1 MVWIRACCV
10 SMQILSRKRKDFQY
24 ERNDEG
30 AIHTSWE
37 KAAGNRNQAYTQRNQ
52 RLVGGIISAYSPFD
66 NGSVIILN
74 DTGKIDGLE
83 FNRVVYDENGEI
95 ADIIAGDFFIC
106 YASPDRPEFS
116 SLPDE
121 LIQKYSELFKTP
133 KSFIR
138 IDGKLIIVPAGDQQ

>member
-1 MVWIRACCV
+1 MNEMMKVLYIQV
-10 SMQILSRKRKDFQY
+10 GKRPQVIEIK
-24 ERNDEG
+24 
-30 AIHTSWE
+30 HTLKE
-37 KAAGNRNQAYTQRNQ
+37 MQ

-66 NGSVIILN
+66 DGSVIILN

-83 FNRVVYDENGEI
+83 FNRVIYDENGEI
-95 ADIIAGDFFIC
+95 EDIIAGDFFIC
-106 YASPDRPEFS
+106 YAPPDIPDFS

>member
-1 MVWIRACCV
+1 MG
-10 SMQILSRKRKDFQY
+10 KRPQVIEIK
-24 ERNDEG
+24 
-30 AIHTSWE
+30 HTLNE
-37 KAAGNRNQAYTQRNQ
+37 MQ

-66 NGSVIILN
+66 DGSVIILN

-83 FNRVVYDENGEI
+83 FNRVVYNENGKIE
-95 ADIIAGDFFIC
+95 DIIAGDFFIC

-133 KSFIR
+133 KVFIK
-138 IDGKLIIVPAGDQQ
+138 INGKLIIVPKED

>member
-1 MVWIRACCV
+1 MNDMMTVLYIQVGKKPQVIRIRH
-10 SMQILSRKRKDFQY
+10 MLS
-24 ERNDEG
+24 EL
-30 AIHTSWE
+30 
-37 KAAGNRNQAYTQRNQ
+37 Q
-52 RLVGGIISAYSPFD
+52 RLVGGTISSFTPFD
-66 NGSVIILN
+66 DGSVIILN

-83 FNRVVYDENGEI
+83 FNRVVYDENGKIE
-95 ADIIAGDFFIC
+95 DIIAGDFFIC
-106 YASPDRPEFS
+106 YASPDRPDFS

>member
-1 MVWIRACCV
+1 MNEMMKVLYIQVGKKPRV
-10 SMQILSRKRKDFQY
+10 IEIK
-24 ERNDEG
+24 
-30 AIHTSWE
+30 HTLKE
-37 KAAGNRNQAYTQRNQ
+37 MQ

-66 NGSVIILN
+66 DGSVIILN

-83 FNRVVYDENGEI
+83 FNRVIYDENGEI
-95 ADIIAGDFFIC
+95 EDIIAGDFFIC
-106 YASPDRPEFS
+106 YAPPDIPDFS

>member
-1 MVWIRACCV
+1 MQHDYVDIKPKKERIF
-10 SMQILSRKRKDFQY
+10 SMNEKMKVLYIQVGKKPQVIEIK
-24 ERNDEG
+24 
-30 AIHTSWE
+30 HTLKE
-37 KAAGNRNQAYTQRNQ
+37 MQ

-66 NGSVIILN
+66 DGSVIILN

-83 FNRVVYDENGEI
+83 FNRAIYDENGEI

-106 YASPDRPEFS
+106 YAPPDRPDFS

-121 LIQKYSELFKTP
+121 LIGKYSELFKTP
-133 KSFIR
+133 KAFIR

>member
-1 MVWIRACCV
+1 MLREYANIKPKKERNL
-10 SMQILSRKRKDFQY
+10 SMNEMMKVLYIQVRKRPQVIEIK
-24 ERNDEG
+24 
-30 AIHTSWE
+30 HTLKE
-37 KAAGNRNQAYTQRNQ
+37 MQ

-66 NGSVIILN
+66 DGSVIILN

-106 YASPDRPEFS
+106 YAPPDRPDFS

-133 KSFIR
+133 KVFIR
-138 IDGKLIIVPAGDQQ
+138 IDGKLIIMPAGDQQ

>member
-1 MVWIRACCV
+1 MNEMMKVLYIQV
-10 SMQILSRKRKDFQY
+10 GKRPQVIEIK
-24 ERNDEG
+24 
-30 AIHTSWE
+30 HTLKE
-37 KAAGNRNQAYTQRNQ
+37 MQ

-66 NGSVIILN
+66 DGSVIILN

-95 ADIIAGDFFIC
+95 EDIIAGDFFIC
-106 YASPDRPEFS
+106 YAPPDIPDFS

>member
-1 MVWIRACCV
+1 MNEMMTVLYIQVGKKPQVIRIRH
-10 SMQILSRKRKDFQY
+10 MLS
-24 ERNDEG
+24 EM
-30 AIHTSWE
+30 
-37 KAAGNRNQAYTQRNQ
+37 Q
-52 RLVGGIISAYSPFD
+52 RLVGGTISSFTPFD
-66 NGSVIILN
+66 DGSVIILN

-106 YASPDRPEFS
+106 YAPPDRPDFS

-133 KSFIR
+133 KAFIK
-138 IDGKLIIVPAGDQQ
+138 IDGKLIIVPADDQH

>member
-1 MVWIRACCV
+1 
-10 SMQILSRKRKDFQY
+10 MQAVCQPQALK
-24 ERNDEG
+24 
-30 AIHTSWE
+30 HTFKE
-37 KAAGNRNQAYTQRNQ
+37 MQ

-66 NGSVIILN
+66 DGSVIILN

-83 FNRVVYDENGEI
+83 FNRVIYDENGEI

-121 LIQKYSELFKTP
+121 LIRKYSELFKTP
-133 KSFIR
+133 KAFIK
-138 IDGKLIIVPAGDQQ
+138 IDGKLIIMPAGDQQ